1 MSDSQPKEK
10 MSHKQ
15 NKDNNILNHALEG
28 GAVGATKNAI
38 HYAVKVGGRR
48 TNVVNVFDKTV
59 KSARGNPKWFA
70 RVDAPHGKVPFHHI
84 NVNKAITG
92 VKDPHIKISGA
103 SAQAAGAAGH
113 VLNVINKV
121 APVVMVAS
129 VAYDAYQIGCEV
141 KKDIENHSSRNTIE
155 KTVSTLVATAAGF
168 AGCGAGAAIGTAIFP
183 GVGTLVGGLIGGIF
197 GGVGG
202 GVGGQVASE
211 VVLEAITTILMTVG
225 AKKNMGKRK
234 TKQEDSGDEYDA
246 NELMIIPGEKRKKI
260 EKSGEKSATG
270 GKKNRNF
277 TKEKEE
283 AKLTKQAKRKLAA
296 VQARKALKQTQE
308 ELFAGLAEV
317 QLDPSKLNQLTSSTK
332 ISQKEEKTPNFPEKL
347 KVFSGKKKSDEKRVQ
362 QDYYPTDD
370 EQSTSSEEEEQEE
383 DVPEV
388 VQEIKIE
395 PIDVDDVDVEEVKVP
410 ENSGN
415 SEDFVVKREDDKESD
430 DEDILALPTT
440 TVINRKKFLVE
451 RSEEIQKSRA
461 ELPIFAEEMRI
472 VEAINENLVTVV
484 CGETGSGKTT
494 QIPQFLYE
502 AGYASEGELIGITE
516 PRRVAAIAMA
526 QRVGVELGKPE
537 NVSYQI
543 RYEGTRSK
551 ETNILFMTDGVL
563 MKEMEQDVMLKKYS
577 VILIDEAHERS
588 MYSDVLIGMLS
599 RIVPLRANTPRPLR
613 LVIMS
618 ATLRL
623 DDFTHK
629 KLFPLLTPKVI
640 KVDARQ
646 FPVSIHFEKRTPDDY
661 ISSAFRKTC
670 RIHETLPPGAILI
683 FVTGQNEVRQLMTKL
698 KKRYPVVYEMDK
710 NGEVLVKGTKEWKE
724 KKAEAAKN
732 IKLEDFKEETPE
744 NDLREDEDNVLDG
757 DDMNERGA
765 AEAFDDYEEFENGD
779 GDLENGRVEN
789 LVGPPPADCEPLYCL
804 PLYSLLSM
812 GKQRRVF
819 DETPAGMRLCVISTN
834 VAETSLTI
842 PGVKYVI
849 DGGFEKRRLYDSIT
863 GVSRFAVCRISQAS
877 ADQRAGRAGRISAGH
892 AYRLYSS
899 AVYQDFVKFADPEI
913 LSKPADQL
921 VLHLKSM
928 NIVKVVNFP
937 FPSAP
942 DEQMLEAAEK
952 RLIRLGA
959 LSENTTTNGSTVAR
973 ITKLGKTLA
982 VFPLAPSYAKFIAM
996 ADQHD
1001 LMSHAILL
1009 ISMLSVREPLIPV
1022 SSLRG
1027 STPEETKELM
1037 KTVLK
1042 ERRKWCSQ
1050 TGARRLGDLKVL
1062 VHAATVAEQVK
1073 YNAREC
1079 EKVGL
1084 RVKALVEARKLRQQL
1099 TNIVNASC
1107 KKDQVA
1113 VLDADL
1119 PPPTDQQAQ
1128 LLRQMVVASFS
1139 DRLARRVDR
1148 FVGPEEVQKG
1158 AYETTLITEHVF
1170 IDPCSVLFTEEPEFV
1185 IYQELVQV
1193 NEKKLMTSVCAVDK
1207 EWISRLAESWCRFGE
1222 QDKNQ
1227 EPIYDSV
1234 KDAVV
1239 KTVKVAFGPLGWELP
1254 NENRPVPHDIMKY
1267 RYFAVFLLDGQV
1279 FEKLKDF
1286 TPKLLA
1292 PPSTMV
1298 KSWAKLQKRTEAL
1311 LNKLIDKEVTT
1322 RASLKEQWLKNEN
1335 WLLEEYLEWV
1345 PESIHQTVTMMWPPL
1360 EEHEKTHKMGRNK
1373 KY

>member
-1 MSDSQPKEK
+1 
-10 MSHKQ
+10 
-15 NKDNNILNHALEG
+15 
-28 GAVGATKNAI
+28 
-38 HYAVKVGGRR
+38 
-48 TNVVNVFDKTV
+48 
-59 KSARGNPKWFA
+59 
-70 RVDAPHGKVPFHHI
+70 
-84 NVNKAITG
+84 
-92 VKDPHIKISGA
+92 
-103 SAQAAGAAGH
+103 
-113 VLNVINKV
+113 
-121 APVVMVAS
+121 
-129 VAYDAYQIGCEV
+129 
-141 KKDIENHSSRNTIE
+141 
-155 KTVSTLVATAAGF
+155 
-168 AGCGAGAAIGTAIFP
+168 
-183 GVGTLVGGLIGGIF
+183 
-197 GGVGG
+197 
-202 GVGGQVASE
+202 
-211 VVLEAITTILMTVG
+211 
-225 AKKNMGKRK
+225 MGKRK
-234 TKQEDSGDEYDA
+234 TKEDDPSEEYDA
-246 NELMIIPGEKRKKI
+246 NELMIVPGEKRKKI
-260 EKSGEKSATG
+260 EKVGEKSATG

-296 VQARKALKQTQE
+296 VHARKALKQTQE
-308 ELFAGLAEV
+308 ELFAGLAEF
-317 QLDPSKLNQLTSSTK
+317 QLDPSKLNQLSSSTQLSK
-332 ISQKEEKTPNFPEKL
+332 SHHERAPVFPEKL
-347 KVFSGKKKSDEKRVQ
+347 KVFSGKKKVEEKRVQ
-362 QDYYPTDD
+362 EGYYPTDD
-370 EQSTSSEEEEQEE
+370 ESSSESEKEEEEAEE
-383 DVPEV
+383 VTPVEETIPEV
-388 VQEIKIE
+388 KIE
-395 PIDVDDVDVEEVKVP
+395 PIDVDDDDLEVVAT
-410 ENSGN
+410 SN
-415 SEDFVVKREDDKESD
+415 SEAVVVKREDDEESD
-430 DEDILALPTT
+430 NEDILALPTT
-440 TVINRKKFLVE
+440 TVINRKKVLVE
-451 RSEEIQKSRA
+451 RTEEIQKSRA

-543 RYEGTRSK
+543 RYEGTRS
-551 ETNILFMTDGVL
+551 ESTNILFMTDGVL

-599 RIVPLRANTPRPLR
+599 RIVPLRAKTSRPLR

-646 FPVSIHFEKRTPDDY
+646 FPVTVHFEKRTPDDY
-661 ISSAFRKTC
+661 LASAFRKTC
-670 RIHETLPPGAILI
+670 RIHETLPPGAILV
-683 FVTGQNEVRQLMTKL
+683 FVTGQNEVRQLISKL

-710 NGEVLVKGTKEWKE
+710 NGQVLVKGTKEWRE
-724 KKAEAAKN
+724 KRAEAAKN
-732 IKLEDFKEETPE
+732 IKLEDFKEEVNP
-744 NDLREDEDNVLDG
+744 EDED
-757 DDMNERGA
+757 DDPENLEDVDDVNERGA
-765 AEAFDDYEEFENGD
+765 AEAFDDYEELENGD
-779 GDLENGRVEN
+779 GDLNDGRVEN
-789 LVGPPPADCEPLYCL
+789 AIGAPPADCEPLFCL

-899 AVYQDFVKFADPEI
+899 AVYQDCVKFADPEI

-952 RLIRLGA
+952 RLCRLGA
-959 LSENTTTNGSTVAR
+959 LSESTVNGKTVAR

-1001 LMSHAILL
+1001 LMNHAILL
-1009 ISMLSVREPLIPV
+1009 ISLLSVREPLIPV
-1022 SSLRG
+1022 ASLRG
-1027 STPEETKELM
+1027 ATPEETKELM
-1037 KTVLK
+1037 KNVLK
-1042 ERRKWCSQ
+1042 ERRRWCTQ
-1050 TGARRLGDLKVL
+1050 AGARRLGDLKVL
-1062 VHAATVAEQVK
+1062 MHAASVAEKVK

-1107 KKDQVA
+1107 KKEQVA
-1113 VLDADL
+1113 VLNAEL

-1148 FVGPEEVQKG
+1148 SVGQEEVEKG
-1158 AYETTLITEHVF
+1158 AYQTTLITEHVF
-1170 IDPCSVLFTEEPEFV
+1170 IDPCSVLFTEEPDFV

-1207 EWISRLAESWCRFGE
+1207 EWISRLAESYCKFGE
-1222 QDKNQ
+1222 PDKNL
-1227 EPIYDSV
+1227 EPIYDPI
-1234 KDAVV
+1234 KDCVA
-1239 KTVKVAFGPLGWELP
+1239 KTVKVSFGPLDWELP
-1254 NENRPVPHDIMKY
+1254 NENRKVPHDIMMY
-1267 RYFAVFLLDGQV
+1267 RYFALFVLDGQV
-1279 FEKLKDF
+1279 FEKLKEYV
-1286 TPKLLA
+1286 PKLLA
-1292 PPSTMV
+1292 PPTTMV
-1298 KSWAKLQKRTEAL
+1298 KSWAKLQKRTEML

-1345 PESIHQTVTMMWPPL
+1345 PESLHQQVSLMWPPL
-1360 EEHEKTHKMGRNK
+1360 EDHEKTQKMGRNK

>member
-1 MSDSQPKEK
+1 
-10 MSHKQ
+10 
-15 NKDNNILNHALEG
+15 
-28 GAVGATKNAI
+28 
-38 HYAVKVGGRR
+38 
-48 TNVVNVFDKTV
+48 
-59 KSARGNPKWFA
+59 
-70 RVDAPHGKVPFHHI
+70 
-84 NVNKAITG
+84 
-92 VKDPHIKISGA
+92 
-103 SAQAAGAAGH
+103 
-113 VLNVINKV
+113 
-121 APVVMVAS
+121 
-129 VAYDAYQIGCEV
+129 
-141 KKDIENHSSRNTIE
+141 
-155 KTVSTLVATAAGF
+155 
-168 AGCGAGAAIGTAIFP
+168 
-183 GVGTLVGGLIGGIF
+183 
-197 GGVGG
+197 
-202 GVGGQVASE
+202 
-211 VVLEAITTILMTVG
+211 
-225 AKKNMGKRK
+225 MGKRK
-234 TKQEDSGDEYDA
+234 TKEDNASEDYDA
-246 NELMIIPGEKRKKI
+246 NELMIVPGEKRKKL

-277 TKEKEE
+277 AKEKEV

-296 VQARKALKQTQE
+296 VQSRKALKQTQE
-308 ELFAGLAEV
+308 ELFAGLAEF
-317 QLDPSKLNQLTSSTK
+317 QLDPSKLCQLSSSTK
-332 ISQKEEKTPNFPEKL
+332 LSKEPEKAPVFPEKL
-347 KVFSGKKKSDEKRVQ
+347 KVFSGKTKTEAKRTQ

-370 EQSTSSEEEEQEE
+370 ESSSEEEEEE
-383 DVPEV
+383 EGDNDIEDAGNTVEV
-388 VQEIKIE
+388 KIE
-395 PIDVDDVDVEEVKVP
+395 PIDLDDVDEAIDGNP
-410 ENSGN
+410 ETNL
-415 SEDFVVKREDDKESD
+415 DQIVVKREDDEESD
-430 DEDILALPTT
+430 NEDILALPTT
-440 TVINRKKFLVE
+440 TVINRKKVIVE
-451 RSEEIQKSRA
+451 RSKEIQKSRA

-526 QRVGVELGKPE
+526 QRVGVELAKPDE
-537 NVSYQI
+537 VSYQI
-543 RYEGTRSK
+543 RYEGTRS
-551 ETNILFMTDGVL
+551 ETTNILFMTDGVL

-599 RIVPLRANTPRPLR
+599 RIVPLRSKTARPLR

-646 FPVSIHFEKRTPDDY
+646 FPVSVHFEKRTPDDY
-661 ISSAFRKTC
+661 IASAFRKTC
-670 RIHETLPPGAILI
+670 RIHETLPPGAILV
-683 FVTGQNEVRQLMTKL
+683 FVTGQHEVKQLITKL
-698 KKRYPVVYEMDK
+698 KKRYPVVYETDK

-724 KKAEAAKN
+724 KKAEAAKS

-744 NDLREDEDNVLDG
+744 TEDFEDVDDGLMDG

-779 GDLENGRVEN
+779 GDLSDGKVEN
-789 LVGPPPADCEPLYCL
+789 SIGAPPADCEPLYCL

-877 ADQRAGRAGRISAGH
+877 GDQRAGRAGRISAGH

-942 DEQMLEAAEK
+942 DEQMLESAEK
-952 RLIRLGA
+952 RLCRLGA
-959 LSENTTTNGSTVAR
+959 LSESTKNGKTEAR

-996 ADQHD
+996 ADQHN

-1009 ISMLSVREPLIPV
+1009 ISLLSVREPLIPV

-1027 STPEETKELM
+1027 DTPEETKELM
-1037 KTVLK
+1037 KNVLK
-1042 ERRKWCSQ
+1042 ERRRWCSH

-1062 VHAATVAEQVK
+1062 MHAASVAEQIK

-1107 KKDQVA
+1107 KKEHA
-1113 VLDADL
+1113 AALDSDL

-1148 FVGPEEVQKG
+1148 SVGQEEVQKG
-1158 AYETTLITEHVF
+1158 AYETTLIKGHVF
-1170 IDPCSVLFTEEPEFV
+1170 IDPCSVVFTEEPEFV

-1207 EWISRLAESWCRFGE
+1207 EWLSRLAESYCNYGE

-1227 EPIYDSV
+1227 EPIYDPV
-1234 KDAVV
+1234 KDMVV
-1239 KTVKVAFGPLGWELP
+1239 KTVKVTFGPLNWELP
-1254 NENRPVPHDIMKY
+1254 NENRSVPHDIMMY
-1267 RYFAVFLLDGQV
+1267 RYFALFLLDGLV
-1279 FEKLKDF
+1279 FEKLKEY

-1298 KSWAKLQKRTEAL
+1298 KSWAKLQKRTEML
-1311 LNKLIDKEVTT
+1311 LNKLIEKEVTT
-1322 RASLKEQWLKNEN
+1322 RSSLKEQWLKNEN

-1345 PESIHQTVTMMWPPL
+1345 PESVHQQISLMWPPL
-1360 EEHEKTHKMGRNK
+1360 EDHEKTIKMGRNK

>member
-1 MSDSQPKEK
+1 
-10 MSHKQ
+10 
-15 NKDNNILNHALEG
+15 
-28 GAVGATKNAI
+28 
-38 HYAVKVGGRR
+38 
-48 TNVVNVFDKTV
+48 
-59 KSARGNPKWFA
+59 
-70 RVDAPHGKVPFHHI
+70 
-84 NVNKAITG
+84 
-92 VKDPHIKISGA
+92 
-103 SAQAAGAAGH
+103 
-113 VLNVINKV
+113 
-121 APVVMVAS
+121 
-129 VAYDAYQIGCEV
+129 
-141 KKDIENHSSRNTIE
+141 
-155 KTVSTLVATAAGF
+155 
-168 AGCGAGAAIGTAIFP
+168 
-183 GVGTLVGGLIGGIF
+183 
-197 GGVGG
+197 
-202 GVGGQVASE
+202 
-211 VVLEAITTILMTVG
+211 
-225 AKKNMGKRK
+225 MGKRK
-234 TKQEDSGDEYDA
+234 TKIDNESEEFDA
-246 NELMIIPGEKRKKI
+246 NELMIVPGEKRKKI
-260 EKSGEKSATG
+260 EKTGEKSATG

-283 AKLTKQAKRKLAA
+283 AKLTKQAKRKA
-296 VQARKALKQTQE
+296 
-308 ELFAGLAEV
+308 
-317 QLDPSKLNQLTSSTK
+317 
-332 ISQKEEKTPNFPEKL
+332 NFPEKL
-347 KVFSGKKKSDEKRVQ
+347 KVFSGKKKVDEKPVQ

-370 EQSTSSEEEEQEE
+370 EATSSESEEEAEE
-383 DVPEV
+383 EEPLPEV
-388 VQEIKIE
+388 KIE
-395 PIDVDDVDVEEVKVP
+395 PIDDDDDVEITEV
-410 ENSGN
+410 SGN
-415 SEDFVVKREDDKESD
+415 PEIKREDDEESD
-430 DEDILALPTT
+430 TEDILALPTT
-440 TVINRKKFLVE
+440 TVIDRKKVIVE

-543 RYEGTRSK
+543 RYEGTRSAD
-551 ETNILFMTDGVL
+551 TNILFMTDGVL
-563 MKEMEQDVMLKKYS
+563 MKEMENDVMLKKYS

-599 RIVPLRANTPRPLR
+599 RIVPLRAKTQRPLR

-646 FPVSIHFEKRTPDDY
+646 FPVSVHFEKRTPEDY
-661 ISSAFRKTC
+661 LSSAFRKTC
-670 RIHETLPPGAILI
+670 RIHETLPPGAILV
-683 FVTGQNEVRQLMTKL
+683 FVTGQNEVRQLITKL
-698 KKRYPVVYEMDK
+698 KRRYPVVYEIDK
-710 NGEVLVKGTKEWKE
+710 SGEVLVKGTKEWKE

-732 IKLEDFKEETPE
+732 IKLEDFKEEE
-744 NDLREDEDNVLDG
+744 GEKEEEDLEDV
-757 DDMNERGA
+757 DDVNERGA
-765 AEAFDDYEEFENGD
+765 AEAFDDYEELENGD
-779 GDLENGRVEN
+779 GDEGNVEAMI
-789 LVGPPPADCEPLYCL
+789 GAPPADCEPLYCL

-842 PGVKYVI
+842 PGVKYII
-849 DGGFEKRRLYDSIT
+849 DGGFEKRRLYDSVT

-899 AVYQDFVKFADPEI
+899 AVYQDCVKFADPEI

-942 DEQMLEAAEK
+942 DEKMLEAAEK
-952 RLIRLGA
+952 RLCQLGA
-959 LSENTTTNGSTVAR
+959 LSETTSNGKTVSR

-1001 LMSHAILL
+1001 LMNHAILL
-1009 ISMLSVREPLIPV
+1009 ISLLSVREPLIPV
-1022 SSLRG
+1022 ASLRG

-1037 KTVLK
+1037 KNVLK
-1042 ERRKWCSQ
+1042 ERRRWCTQ

-1062 VHAATVAEQVK
+1062 MHAATVAEKVK

-1107 KKDQVA
+1107 KKEQVA
-1113 VLDADL
+1113 AMDTDL

-1128 LLRQMVVASFS
+1128 LLRQMVVASFA

-1148 FVGPEEVQKG
+1148 SLGQEVVEKG
-1158 AYETTLITEHVF
+1158 AYETTLIKEHVF

-1185 IYQELVQV
+1185 TYQELVQV

-1207 EWISRLAESWCRFGE
+1207 EWISRLAESYCRFGE
-1222 QDKNQ
+1222 LDKNQ
-1227 EPIYDSV
+1227 EPIWDPV
-1234 KDAVV
+1234 KDRVV
-1239 KTVKVAFGPLGWELP
+1239 KTVKVTFGPLDWKLP
-1254 NENRPVPHDIMKY
+1254 NENRPVPHDIMQY
-1267 RYFAVFLLDGQV
+1267 RYFALFLLNGEI
-1279 FEKLKDF
+1279 FEKLKEY
-1286 TPKLLA
+1286 TGKLLA
-1292 PPSTMV
+1292 PPTTMV
-1298 KSWAKLQKRTEAL
+1298 KSWAKLQKRTEIL
-1311 LNKLIDKEVTT
+1311 LNQLIDKEVTT
-1322 RASLKEQWLKNEN
+1322 RESLKEKWLKNEN

-1345 PESIHQTVTMMWPPL
+1345 PEFLHQKVSLMWPPL
-1360 EEHEKTHKMGRNK
+1360 EEEEKTAKMGRNK

>member
-1 MSDSQPKEK
+1 
-10 MSHKQ
+10 
-15 NKDNNILNHALEG
+15 
-28 GAVGATKNAI
+28 
-38 HYAVKVGGRR
+38 
-48 TNVVNVFDKTV
+48 
-59 KSARGNPKWFA
+59 
-70 RVDAPHGKVPFHHI
+70 
-84 NVNKAITG
+84 
-92 VKDPHIKISGA
+92 
-103 SAQAAGAAGH
+103 
-113 VLNVINKV
+113 
-121 APVVMVAS
+121 
-129 VAYDAYQIGCEV
+129 
-141 KKDIENHSSRNTIE
+141 
-155 KTVSTLVATAAGF
+155 
-168 AGCGAGAAIGTAIFP
+168 
-183 GVGTLVGGLIGGIF
+183 
-197 GGVGG
+197 
-202 GVGGQVASE
+202 
-211 VVLEAITTILMTVG
+211 
-225 AKKNMGKRK
+225 MGKRK
-234 TKQEDSGDEYDA
+234 TKHDDAADEYDA
-246 NELMIIPGEKRKKI
+246 NELMIVPGEKRKKI
-260 EKSGEKSATG
+260 EKTGEKSATG

-296 VQARKALKQTQE
+296 VHARKALKQTQE
-308 ELFAGLAEV
+308 ELFAGLAEC

-332 ISQKEEKTPNFPEKL
+332 ISRETEKKPNFPEKL
-347 KVFSGKKKSDEKRVQ
+347 KVFSGKAKSEEKRTQ
-362 QDYYPTDD
+362 QNYYPTDD
-370 EQSTSSEEEEQEE
+370 ESTDSEEEEDSEDVTTPEVAISEVKVEPIDLDDEE
-383 DVPEV
+383 DVQV
-388 VQEIKIE
+388 TS
-395 PIDVDDVDVEEVKVP
+395 EVKKTSSDV
-410 ENSGN
+410 
-415 SEDFVVKREDDKESD
+415 VVKREDDEESD
-430 DEDILALPTT
+430 NEDILALPTT
-440 TVINRKKFLVE
+440 TVINRKKVLVE
-451 RSEEIQKSRA
+451 RSEDIQKSRA

-526 QRVGVELGKPE
+526 QRVGIELGKPE

-543 RYEGTRSK
+543 RYEGTRSDD
-551 ETNILFMTDGVL
+551 TNILFMTDGVL

-599 RIVPLRANTPRPLR
+599 RIVPLRAKTARPLR

-646 FPVSIHFEKRTPDDY
+646 FPVTVHFEKRTPDDY

-670 RIHETLPPGAILI
+670 RIHETLPPGAILV
-683 FVTGQNEVRQLMTKL
+683 FVTGQNEVRQLIAKL
-698 KKRYPVVYEMDK
+698 KKRYPVVYETDK
-710 NGEVLVKGTKEWKE
+710 NGQVLVKGTKEWKE

-744 NDLREDEDNVLDG
+744 KDELDTDDVLDA
-757 DDMNERGA
+757 DDINERGA
-765 AEAFDDYEEFENGD
+765 AEAFDDYEELENGD
-779 GDLENGRVEN
+779 GDLNDGAVEN
-789 LVGPPPADCEPLYCL
+789 TIGAPPANCEPLYCL

-899 AVYQDFVKFADPEI
+899 AVYQDCVKFADPEI

-952 RLIRLGA
+952 RLCRLGA
-959 LSENTTTNGSTVAR
+959 LSETTVNGKTVAR

-1001 LMSHAILL
+1001 LMNHAILL
-1009 ISMLSVREPLIPV
+1009 ISLLSVREPLIPV

-1027 STPEETKELM
+1027 ATPEETKELM
-1037 KTVLK
+1037 KNVLK
-1042 ERRKWCSQ
+1042 ERRRWCTQ

-1062 VHAATVAEQVK
+1062 MHAATVAESVK

-1107 KKDQVA
+1107 KKEQVA
-1113 VLDADL
+1113 MLDAHL
-1119 PPPTDQQAQ
+1119 PPPTEQQSQ

-1148 FVGPEEVQKG
+1148 SVGQEEVQKG

-1207 EWISRLAESWCRFGE
+1207 EWISRLAESYCKFGE
-1222 QDKNQ
+1222 SSDKNL
-1227 EPIYDSV
+1227 EPIYDGV
-1234 KDAVV
+1234 KDAVC
-1239 KTVKVAFGPLGWELP
+1239 KNVKVTFGPLDWKLP
-1254 NENRPVPHDIMKY
+1254 NENRKVPHDIMQY
-1267 RYFAVFLLDGQV
+1267 RYFALFLLDGQV
-1279 FEKLKDF
+1279 FEKLKEF

-1292 PPSTMV
+1292 PPTTMV
-1298 KSWAKLQKRTEAL
+1298 KSWAKLQKRTEML
-1311 LNKLIDKEVTT
+1311 LNKLVDKEVTN
-1322 RASLKEQWLKNEN
+1322 RATLKEQWLKNEN

-1345 PESIHQTVTMMWPPL
+1345 PESLHQSISLMWPPL
-1360 EEHEKTHKMGRNK
+1360 EEDEKTAKMGRNK

>member
-1 MSDSQPKEK
+1 
-10 MSHKQ
+10 
-15 NKDNNILNHALEG
+15 
-28 GAVGATKNAI
+28 
-38 HYAVKVGGRR
+38 
-48 TNVVNVFDKTV
+48 
-59 KSARGNPKWFA
+59 
-70 RVDAPHGKVPFHHI
+70 
-84 NVNKAITG
+84 
-92 VKDPHIKISGA
+92 
-103 SAQAAGAAGH
+103 
-113 VLNVINKV
+113 
-121 APVVMVAS
+121 
-129 VAYDAYQIGCEV
+129 
-141 KKDIENHSSRNTIE
+141 
-155 KTVSTLVATAAGF
+155 
-168 AGCGAGAAIGTAIFP
+168 
-183 GVGTLVGGLIGGIF
+183 
-197 GGVGG
+197 
-202 GVGGQVASE
+202 
-211 VVLEAITTILMTVG
+211 
-225 AKKNMGKRK
+225 MGKRK

-246 NELMIIPGEKRKKI
+246 NELMIIPGSKKNLVKVHKVCNFIGEKRKKI

-317 QLDPSKLNQLTSSTK
+317 QLDPSKMNQLTSSTK
-332 ISQKEEKTPNFPEKL
+332 ISQKEEKYGFFFSNLYFSVDFLQEKTFSPEFYK
-347 KVFSGKKKSDEKRVQ
+347 KSHSQDSKFSRKAESKSDEKRVQ

-472 VEAINENLVTVV
+472 VEAINENLVTVI

-698 KKRYPVVYEMDK
+698 KKRYAVIYEMDK

-732 IKLEDFKEETPE
+732 IKLEDFKEVPSKKRFSEETPE

-921 VLHLKSM
+921 VLHLKTM

-1148 FVGPEEVQKG
+1148 SVGPEEVQKG

-1267 RYFAVFLLDGQV
+1267 RYFAVFLLDGQ
-1279 FEKLKDF
+1279 
-1286 TPKLLA
+1286 
-1292 PPSTMV
+1292 
-1298 KSWAKLQKRTEAL
+1298 KRTEAL